1 LGPGTIKLSHEGKAV
16 TAAVISELEEV
27 VTLVIHDGGT
37 LAEALTAAFRAAGAE
52 HHLEAENPAKP
63 ILRAACQHFQCSI
76 GTLLVPSHA
85 EIYTRRRYSTMV
97 AMRMAG
103 LKLKEIADALGYRD
117 HCVVD
122 HGLTKAKRRAD
133 IQRDGETIFAMVHG
147 SEAARAA

>member
-1 LGPGTIKLSHEGKAV
+1 MSKRIPPG
-16 TAAVISELEEV
+16 AVISELEEV

-76 GTLLVPSHA
+76 GALLNPCRA
-85 EIYTRRRYSTMV
+85 EMFTRRRYSAMV

-103 LKLKEIADALGYRD
+103 LRLKDIAEALGYSD

-122 HGLTKAKRRAD
+122 HGLQKAKRRPD
-133 IQRDGETIFAMVHG
+133 IQRDGETIFEMAMG
-147 SEAARAA
+147 KTEAAKAA

>member
-1 LGPGTIKLSHEGKAV
+1 V

-37 LAEALTAAFRAAGAE
+37 LADALTAAFRAAGAE

-76 GTLLVPSHA
+76 GALLNPCRA
-85 EIYTRRRYSTMV
+85 EMFTRRRYSAMV
-97 AMRMAG
+97 AMRMVG
-103 LKLKEIADALGYRD
+103 LRLKDIAEALGYSD

-122 HGLTKAKRRAD
+122 HGLQKAKRRPD
-133 IQRDGETIFAMVHG
+133 IKRDGETIFEMAMG
-147 SEAARAA
+147 KTEAAKAA

>member
-1 LGPGTIKLSHEGKAV
+1 V

-27 VTLVIHDGGT
+27 VTIVIHDGGT
-37 LAEALTAAFRAAGAE
+37 LADALTAAFRAAGAE

-76 GTLLVPSHA
+76 GALLNPCRA
-85 EIYTRRRYSTMV
+85 EMFTRRRYSAMV

-103 LKLKEIADALGYRD
+103 LRLKDIAEALGYSD

-122 HGLTKAKRRAD
+122 HGLQKAKRRPD
-133 IQRDGETIFAMVHG
+133 IKRDGETIFEMAMG
-147 SEAARAA
+147 KTEAAKAA